1 MNATANSVDPV
12 DVARAAFRSVATGHL
27 DHFTELL
34 HEDVVYDVVPVGLR
48 RGRQAVR
55 RYFEEVRL
63 AMPDLVM
70 AMENAVGDDRYAAVE
85 WRMTGTFD
93 GAPYQGLSPTKR
105 HIALPGVDFVEVDA
119 GRIRRSRTVF
129 DGAEL
134 GRQIGLLP
142 SRDSAADRAAT
153 RAFNVKT
160 QLTDRWRERHA
171 RQRSHAP

>member
-1 MNATANSVDPV
+1 MNATANSSDPV
-12 DVARAAFRSVATGHL
+12 DVARAAFQSVAAGHM

-34 HEDVVYDVVPVGLR
+34 HEDVVFDVVPVGLR

-70 AMENAVGDDRYAAVE
+70 TMEHAVGDDRYAAVE

-93 GAPYQGLSPTKR
+93 GAPYQGLAPTKR
-105 HIALPGVDFVEVDA
+105 PIALQGVDFVEVDA

-142 SRDSAADRAAT
+142 SRGSAADRATT

-160 QLTDRWRERHA
+160 QLTDRWRAHHA
-171 RQRSHAP
+171 GQRSHTP

>member
-12 DVARAAFRSVATGHL
+12 DVARTAFRSVAAGHL

-34 HEDVVYDVVPVGLR
+34 HEDVVYDIVPVGRR

-55 RYFEEVRL
+55 RYFEEVRM

-70 AMENAVGDDRYAAVE
+70 TMEHAVGDDRYAAVE

-93 GAPYQGLSPTKR
+93 GAPYQGLTPTKR
-105 HIALPGVDFVEVDA
+105 HIALQGVDFVAVDT

>member
-1 MNATANSVDPV
+1 MSTEANGVDPV

-27 DHFTELL
+27 DRFTELL
-34 HEDVVYDVVPVGLR
+34 HEDVVFDVVPVGLR

-55 RYFEEVRL
+55 QYFEEVRR

-70 AMENAVGDDRYAAVE
+70 TLEHAVGDDRYAAVQ

-93 GAPYQGLSPTKR
+93 GAPYQGLAPTKR
-105 HIALPGVDFVEVDA
+105 HIALQGVDFVEVDT
-119 GRIRRSRTVF
+119 GRIRRSRTIF

-142 SRDSAADRAAT
+142 SRGSAADRATT

-160 QLTDRWRERHA
+160 QLTDRWRAHHP